1 MKIAVPV
8 HDEGLQVYTR
18 VGRAPF
24 FAIFNDRSFEGLRVN
39 LHAASGTH
47 EEEGSRAHHGGH
59 GKKKRERTMEPYSKE
74 EVEHHRKDLHNLQD
88 IDVMLVRAVG
98 PNMKEALELSGI
110 KVVKTRKKDGE
121 RADELVKN
129 FLDKN
134 I

>member
-8 HDEGLQVYTR
+8 EGENLQVYTR

-24 FAIFNDRSFEGLRVN
+24 FAIFEDGTFEGLRVN
-39 LHAASGTH
+39 HHAGSHHDGK
-47 EEEGSRAHHGGH
+47 EEHGSRQPSAHAF
-59 GKKKRERTMEPYSKE
+59 EPYSKE
-74 EVEHHRKDLHNLQD
+74 EVEHHKKDLHNLAD
-88 IDVMLVRAVG
+88 VDVMLVRAVG

-110 KVVKTRKKDGE
+110 EVVKTRKKDGE
-121 RADELVKN
+121 KADELVKN